1 MLTSYSGANTREPSL
16 EESMNDAASI
26 TRLLIDWS
34 NGNQAALDEL
44 TPRVQP
50 ELHAI
55 GFRCED

>member
-1 MLTSYSGANTREPSL
+1 
-16 EESMNDAASI
+16 MNDAASI